1 MENFEPIK
9 NKAEI
14 DLDDI
19 AKEYAEKLRSEIF
32 ELKEKQADPHLENIN
47 PDELTYEDLVIY
59 DKAKK
64 YNLKEHE
71 YKSYEKGLRQYFKE
85 QVNLERKKQADDL
98 RAKFKNNEI
107 TEDKFN
113 AEFKKFLQE
122 EDERRMKE
130 GKDYISVSQSDSRS
144 NFAAM
149 IKSKL
154 IAEEDIGRHFDN
166 PMFG

>member
-1 MENFEPIK
+1 MENLEPSR
-9 NKAEI
+9 NETDI
-14 DLDDI
+14 DLDSV
-19 AKEYAEKLRSEIF
+19 AKEYAEKLRLEIF
-32 ELKEKQADPHLENIN
+32 ELKEKQADPHLKNIN
-47 PDELTYEDLVIY
+47 PDELTYEDLMIY

-64 YNLKEHE
+64 FNLKDYE
-71 YKSYEKGLRQYFKE
+71 YKSYEEGLKQYFKE

-113 AEFKKFLQE
+113 AEFKKLLQE
-122 EDERRMKE
+122 EDERRKKE
-130 GKDYISVSQSDSRS
+130 RKDYISVSQSDSRS